1 MEEGKD
7 FEELDER
14 ELNELGNAY
23 SAQGMWE
30 EAINSYLRSLALRKS
45 KGDVRG
51 QGIVLNNLGA
61 VYYSQGRSQE
71 ALECYE
77 GSWEIAHETGERV
90 SELVALMNIS
100 FLHFTRRESDEFL
113 SCAEEAERLAL
124 TLERWEPLS
133 KLSWLRGRL
142 ALADSGSYEAG
153 LNHYADALRY
163 AAREGDTSLTEMMGR
178 VDEQAE
184 RLLAQGSR
192 GMALVLYD
200 YIQGFLREQG
210 FSEQVLTHLTRKRE
224 EILRRPSL
232 S

>member
-1 MEEGKD
+1 MEKGKD
-7 FEELDER
+7 FEELDAR

-30 EAINSYLRSLALRKS
+30 EAIRSYLHSLALRKAER
-45 KGDVRG
+45 DTRG

-61 VYYSQGRSQE
+61 VYYSQNRWQE

-77 GSWEIAHETGERV
+77 VSRQIAHRSGDNV
-90 SELVALMNIS
+90 SELVALMNLV
-100 FLHFTRRESDEFL
+100 FLHFTRGHIDEFL
-113 SCAEEAERLAL
+113 RRAGEAEKLGL

-133 KLSWLRGRL
+133 KLSWLQGRL
-142 ALADSGSYEAG
+142 ALFSSTAYEEG
-153 LNHYADALRY
+153 LTHYADALRY
-163 AAREGDTSLTEMMGR
+163 AAQQGETSVVEIMGR

-184 RLLAQGSR
+184 HLLSRGSR

-200 YIQGFLREQG
+200 YLLAFVRDQG
-210 FSEQVLTHLTRKRE
+210 FSEEVQDHLAQKRE